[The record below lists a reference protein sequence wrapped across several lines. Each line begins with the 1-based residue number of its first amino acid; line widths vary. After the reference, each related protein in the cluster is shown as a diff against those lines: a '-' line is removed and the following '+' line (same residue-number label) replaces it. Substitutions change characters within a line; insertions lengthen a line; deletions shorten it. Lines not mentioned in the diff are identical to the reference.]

1 MHRMYT
7 VSKAPMKFVTKS
19 RRGLTNNID
28 RMDTLRDNKMKMEL
42 NNNNEEL
49 ELPKP
54 VFSSISRKHH
64 THSNHLK
71 KWHQDVTISPE
82 HEELIRFISESWSSV
97 FKECESS
104 SAASSSSS
112 EDSSSDCQT
121 SRIVYY
127 EDESSPSPLDDF
139 VPFDLEAWWGRR
151 LFNTITKSIP

>member
-1 MHRMYT
+1 MYT

-28 RMDTLRDNKMKMEL
+28 RLDTLRDNKLKMEL
-42 NNNNEEL
+42 NNNDEEL

-54 VFSSISRKHH
+54 VFNSISRKHH

-71 KWHQDVTISPE
+71 KWHQELTISPE

-97 FKECESS
+97 FKESESS
-104 SAASSSSS
+104 SVISSSS
-112 EDSSSDCQT
+112 EDSSDSQT

-127 EDESSPSPLDDF
+127 EEGASPSPLDDF

-151 LFNTITKSIP
+151 LFNNITKSIP